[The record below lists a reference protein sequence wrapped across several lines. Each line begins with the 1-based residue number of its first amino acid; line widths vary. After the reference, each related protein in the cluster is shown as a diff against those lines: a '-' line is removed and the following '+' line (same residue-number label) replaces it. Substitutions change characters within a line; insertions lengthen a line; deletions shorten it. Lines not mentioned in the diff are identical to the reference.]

1 MSTATAAFTESKVAA
16 DVGSMRRSLKART
29 RKFKSGSL
37 YNVLPLAL
45 KNDISYGCE
54 NCKLFEGDIF
64 VEEYLNINEAGNVDQ
79 VPSYQLKFGWDRS
92 PDKRFCET
100 EVIDNIH
107 KLNEVVKNWA
117 NCFRIMMQCSMNRY
131 ILLELKFSDS
141 IEDRRFR
148 DLIFRI
154 REEFEILAELMWD

>member
-1 MSTATAAFTESKVAA
+1 MSTASAAFTEGNVVAGV
-16 DVGSMRRSLKART
+16 DSMKRSLRART

-37 YNVLPLAL
+37 YNVVPLAL
-45 KNDISYGCE
+45 KNGCE
-54 NCKLFEGDIF
+54 NCKLFEGDVF
-64 VEEYLNINEAGNVDQ
+64 VEEFLNINESGNVDH
-79 VPSYQLKFGWDRS
+79 VPSYQLKFGWDR
-92 PDKRFCET
+92 KRDNYFCET

-117 NCFRIMMQCSMNRY
+117 DCFRIMMQCSMNRY